1 MARHVFVDNSNIF
14 GIAQSRESWEHW
26 RSIRLYYK
34 NLFKLVIPPVPSDQ
48 PSSAAW
54 AAASSTS
61 WRWPM
66 PATRSSPA
74 TRRWSAS
81 WRPWTQYRRRIRAA
95 RRALERQQDQPVQA
109 AVHADRCL
117 KLLAETVT
125 KMRDV
130 ITDFAAGVAT
140 GVVKR

>member
-1 MARHVFVDNSNIF
+1 VGGSLVDFVAMANACDEI
-14 GIAQSRESWEHW
+14 IAGYQAMER
-26 RSIRLYYK
+26 
-34 NLFKLVIPPVPSDQ
+34 KLEALD
-48 PSSAAW
+48 
-54 AAASSTS
+54 
-61 WRWPM
+61 
-66 PATRSSPA
+66 
-74 TRRWSAS
+74 
-81 WRPWTQYRRRIRAA
+81 QYRRRIRAA